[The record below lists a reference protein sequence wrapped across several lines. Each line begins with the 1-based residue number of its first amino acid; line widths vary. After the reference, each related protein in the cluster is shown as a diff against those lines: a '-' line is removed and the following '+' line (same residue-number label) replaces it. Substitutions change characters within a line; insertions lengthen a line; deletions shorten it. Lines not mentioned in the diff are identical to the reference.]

1 MALLRN
7 KWIIVSM
14 FLACVSW
21 TAISFAGFYWYKYT
35 DIQSRIGEGL
45 IQVSVG
51 ADYGNGTREWHND
64 TKAFAGETLFDV
76 TKQVMTVAYKV
87 SSYGAFITS
96 VNNVSGQGS
105 YAWTYWCLNSTSE
118 TWSAV
123 MEGVDARMVANQEV
137 YMWYYTNAFNPP
149 K

>member
-14 FLACVSW
+14 FLACVSL

-87 SSYGAFITS
+87 SSYGAFIT
-96 VNNVSGQGS
+96 
-105 YAWTYWCLNSTSE
+105 
-118 TWSAV
+118 
-123 MEGVDARMVANQEV
+123 VDKQRERPRFLWMDLLVL
-137 YMWYYTNAFNPP
+137 
-149 K
+149 